1 MAKNNFLINQ
11 YRKLQ
16 ESIRDTTPSVY
27 AGIALALHRKYG
39 WGYKR
44 INDLFCESQK
54 IWNECIQSDIKMIEM
69 CFEETGIDV
78 QQKVEEKA
86 CVKY

>member
-1 MAKNNFLINQ
+1 MAKNNSLINRYKEM
-11 YRKLQ
+11 YRKIQ
-16 ESIRDTTPSVY
+16 NITPEVY

-54 IWNECIQSDIKMIEM
+54 IWEECIQTDMQMAQM

-78 QQKVEEKA
+78 QRKVE
-86 CVKY
+86 